1 MNNKE
6 YDIVIVGGS
15 VVGALFAC
23 AMQKLLGTQ
32 HSLRIALI
40 DSSDLQQQ
48 MKLCEAY
55 DSRVF
60 AINLATQNILI
71 QLGLW
76 DEISTIRATAF
87 TNMFVWNEDSHI
99 EFNSADIAYDR
110 LGYIV
115 EQRTLLRPALAQLK
129 QGFQVDLYYSQQVS
143 GFSRVGDNV
152 EITLASGDVFRT
164 RLLVGADGAN
174 SHVRQFAG
182 IDTLTWSYHQKA
194 IVATVSTE
202 KDHDY
207 IASQHFLKT
216 GPLAFLP
223 LDTGLSSIV
232 WSADTEL
239 ADHLMA
245 LDDAEFCER
254 LQHSFESRLGKIE
267 LETPR
272 MAFPLQ
278 CQHSKQYSKPGIVL
292 IGDAAHVIHPLAG
305 QGVNLGIMDA
315 MMLAQTLT
323 DEINR
328 SNFNPGHHALLRRY
342 ERSRKSENL
351 MMMGVMDG
359 FKRLFGTSLIPL
371 QQLRHWGLRLVAQ
384 SPLLKNTIMVK
395 ALGLSGE
402 IPKFVKGESRC
413 YSPSD

>member
-23 AMQKLLGTQ
+23 AMQKLLGDQ
-32 HSLRIALI
+32 NSLRIALI

-48 MKLCEAY
+48 VKPCADY

-76 DEISTIRATAF
+76 DEIKAVRATPF
-87 TNMFVWNEDSHI
+87 NNMYVWNADSHI

-115 EQRTLLRPALAQLK
+115 EQRTLLWPALAQLK

-143 GFSRVGDNV
+143 AFSRVGDNV
-152 EITLASGDVFRT
+152 EIKLESGDVFRT

-174 SHVRQFAG
+174 SQVRKFAG
-182 IDTLTWSYHQKA
+182 IDTLAWSYDQKA

-202 KDHDY
+202 KDHEF
-207 IASQHFLKT
+207 IAAQNFLQT

-223 LDTGLSSIV
+223 LDAGLSSIV

-239 ADHLMA
+239 AEDLMA
-245 LDDAEFCER
+245 LDDATFCVR
-254 LQHSFESRLGKIE
+254 LQHSFASRLGKVE
-267 LETPR
+267 LVTPR
-272 MAFPLQ
+272 AAFPLQ

-292 IGDAAHVIHPLAG
+292 IGDSAHVIHPLAG

-315 MMLAQTLT
+315 MMLAQTLA
-323 DEINR
+323 DELTH
-328 SNFNPGHHALLRRY
+328 SNFNPGNYALLRRY

-359 FKRLFGTSLIPL
+359 FKRLFGTQLVPL
-371 QQLRHWGLRLVAQ
+371 QQLRNFGLRFVAQ

-402 IPKFVKGESRC
+402 IPEFVLGSERVS
-413 YSPSD
+413 